1 MEETINLVQETY
13 KKVTKTGKNVGKINN
28 NDSKQLESH
37 IQEIDIAMKEVE
49 NSNHQLVDNMDSVSG
64 IVSDMTGCISYSNE
78 MRATV
83 MLSKYEESMTNINDI
98 EKTVEAL
105 MCELGIGG
113 FMGVEDIMPGMK
125 VQITMDGASA
135 EVYHGEVEKQ
145 RKMTG

>member
-1 MEETINLVQETY
+1 MTASMEETINLVQETY

-28 NDSKQLESH
+28 DSKQLESH

-49 NSNHQLVDNMDSVSG
+49 SSNHQLVDNMDSVSG

-78 MRATV
+78 MSSR

-113 FMGVEDIMPGMK
+113 FMGVEDIMPGMVK
-125 VQITMDGASA
+125 LKS
-135 EVYHGEVEKQ
+135 

>member
-1 MEETINLVQETY
+1 
-13 KKVTKTGKNVGKINN
+13 
-28 NDSKQLESH
+28 
-37 IQEIDIAMKEVE
+37 
-49 NSNHQLVDNMDSVSG
+49 MDSVSG
-64 IVSDMTGCISYSNE
+64 IVSDMTGCILYSNE
-78 MRATV
+78 MSSR

-135 EVYHGEVEKQ
+135 EVYHGLRLEMYYIYGKM
-145 RKMTG
+145 RKLFRQLHKIHIYLRYS